1 MFDADNVYNDYTSY
15 IEKISKQNL
24 WAIND

>member
-1 MFDADNVYNDYTSY
+1 MFDADNVYNDYISY

-24 WAIND
+24 WTIND